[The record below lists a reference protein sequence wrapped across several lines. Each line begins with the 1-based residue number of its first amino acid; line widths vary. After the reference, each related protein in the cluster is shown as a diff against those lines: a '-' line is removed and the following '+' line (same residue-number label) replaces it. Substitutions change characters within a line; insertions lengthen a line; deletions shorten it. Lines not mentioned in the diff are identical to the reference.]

1 MTLRPPS
8 RPVGRVIFLAAA
20 LLLAALIAV
29 PMSGAALAQA
39 PDTDNDDIRLVNKD
53 RQMVERKKEGEFVAR
68 PVFSRQVPVLHYS
81 IRHPDTGE
89 WVTET
94 YRVQGGE
101 KKLSEGWEYTFEYPA
116 LDEQPELDPEQA
128 YLLALAVPRIG
139 GGERHV
145 FHALIPV
152 HQPRGLW
159 DRVLGALDPDRWARA
174 AAGWLIQGA
183 HGTLCGVVE
192 GVTGTEVDEC
202 GGKARGLMGDIL
214 TGTPPN
220 LTYQHEFVQK
230 AWGAVWA
237 VTTGA
242 LMVIL
247 GWMGLSFIV
256 QEHLGRHQSGWR
268 EMVPRLVLGLTAA
281 ASSLWWCALV
291 IDVAH
296 AVSQFIAAEL
306 EVTPGDLLRAPLDP
320 LLTAVQA
327 ANTGLAVFI
336 ALLYLVFGFF
346 VLYLL
351 VQMILRLALID
362 ILLCL
367 APIALGLWI
376 LPHTAGWGKHW
387 LRLFMTAVFQQ
398 AIQLIAVA
406 LAFAFLEEFA
416 DITGGEAAQDL
427 VWMLLMAIAFMY
439 LAGRVPSMLG
449 HHGTFDAW
457 LHTLY
462 FGMSLPGS
470 MMRSARSIGLMAGG
484 AAGGPAGMAAATAAT
499 GAASAAA
506 TAAGAVNSAAQGSTA
521 PAQSGPTPRSQGP

>member
-1 MTLRPPS
+1 MT
-8 RPVGRVIFLAAA
+8 
-20 LLLAALIAV
+20 
-29 PMSGAALAQA
+29 
-39 PDTDNDDIRLVNKD
+39 
-53 RQMVERKKEGEFVAR
+53 
-68 PVFSRQVPVLHYS
+68 
-81 IRHPDTGE
+81 
-89 WVTET
+89 
-94 YRVQGGE
+94 
-101 KKLSEGWEYTFEYPA
+101 
-116 LDEQPELDPEQA
+116 
-128 YLLALAVPRIG
+128 
-139 GGERHV
+139 
-145 FHALIPV
+145 
-152 HQPRGLW
+152 
-159 DRVLGALDPDRWARA
+159 
-174 AAGWLIQGA
+174 
-183 HGTLCGVVE
+183 
-192 GVTGTEVDEC
+192 
-202 GGKARGLMGDIL
+202 DIL
-214 TGTPPN
+214 TGTPPE
-220 LTYQHEFVQK
+220 LTYLHPFVRD
-230 AWGAVWA
+230 AWMVVWA
-237 VTTGA
+237 ITSGA
-242 LMVIL
+242 LVVIL

-296 AVSQFIAAEL
+296 AVSQFIAVSL
-306 EVTPGDLLRAPLDP
+306 DVTPGALLRAPLEP
-320 LLTAVQA
+320 LLTAVET

-406 LAFAFLEEFA
+406 LAFAFLEDFA
-416 DITGGEAAQDL
+416 AIAAFEPSEDL
-427 VWMLLMAIAFMY
+427 VWKLLMAIAFMY

-470 MMRSARSIGLMAGG
+470 MVRSGRALGMLAGG
-484 AAGGPAGMAAATAAT
+484 AAGGPAGMAAASAAT

-506 TAAGAVNSAAQGSTA
+506 STAAGAVNSAAQNATS